1 MSVNILVAR
10 SYIGSN
16 KVDVHSSAVLW
27 CRVTG
32 LWRRLLSPFS

>member
-1 MSVNILVAR
+1 MSVNILVGR
-10 SYIGSN
+10 SYIGAE

-32 LWRRLLSPFS
+32 AIRRLRNMFR

>member
-1 MSVNILVAR
+1 MAVNILVAR
-10 SYIGSN
+10 SYIGVD

-32 LWRRLLSPFS
+32 FWNGLRKLLH